1 MDRLGA
7 LRARAVVL
15 WVHVL
20 EGSGTDG
27 VDEMGSTGV
36 MMEGGADF
44 DQLRKRENVV
54 VAAVVATGGRRPG
67 LAPTTRFFS
76 FRIVRPLSFYPAAT
90 VNKKKTKRFRA
101 HARRGSDAWLGSS
114 WLCRRMACVSAV
126 GRRRRRRR
134 RSTFGPVVTDDNRR
148 AAARSKFVGVSGK
161 ERISLLPQ
169 STRWCLT
176 RLPSGPPRLP
186 WSSEG
191 PVSLFFSLLV
201 PLLPISCQTRRAH
214 ARERAA
220 ATLGALIADFRW
232 QH

>member
-1 MDRLGA
+1 VWSSDRGMGGGRRRHAGVGKALGGAGMDRLGA

-90 VNKKKTKRFRA
+90 VNKKKDQKVPRA
-101 HARRGSDAWLGSS
+101 RASRQRCLAGLVLALSS
-114 WLCRRMACVSAV
+114 YGVRI
-126 GRRRRRRR
+126 RR
-134 RSTFGPVVTDDNRR
+134 RS
-148 AAARSKFVGVSGK
+148 SS
-161 ERISLLPQ
+161 S
-169 STRWCLT
+169 
-176 RLPSGPPRLP
+176 PSSSVHV
-186 WSSEG
+186 WS
-191 PVSLFFSLLV
+191 
-201 PLLPISCQTRRAH
+201 CRHR
-214 ARERAA
+214 
-220 ATLGALIADFRW
+220 
-232 QH
+232 